1 MTNAIVVA
9 KTMDAKGMETFCE
22 VLRTGAVT
30 FDNRPDWVL
39 IATPIGA
46 APRKQD
52 LRWVH
57 PTEIRFVWIRPF
69 AFTDQA
75 VPA

>member
-1 MTNAIVVA
+1 MSEAIIVA
-9 KTMDAKGMETFCE
+9 KTMDAKGAEAFWQ
-22 VLRTGAVT
+22 VLRTGGVG
-30 FDNRPDWVL
+30 FDHRQDWVL
-39 IATPIGA
+39 IASPIGA

-69 AFTDQA
+69 SFAGKA
-75 VPA
+75 VIV